1 MSKSSF
7 EYAIE
12 EICENKFYA
21 GLSAIAV
28 MYAELYLELGGDIFA
43 QKADHIIAYM
53 GEEIKRLEK
62 YAESY
67 DR

>member
-28 MYAELYLELGGDIFA
+28 MYAELYLELVGDIFA

-53 GEEIKRLEK
+53 GEEIKRLEE

>member
-7 EYAIE
+7 DYAIE
-12 EICENKFYA
+12 EIHENKFYT
-21 GLSAIAV
+21 GLSNIAV
-28 MYAELYLELGGDIFA
+28 MYAELYLELGDNIFA
-43 QKADHIIAYM
+43 QKADHIITYM
-53 GEEIKRLEK
+53 GEEIKRLEQ